1 MKRPKLTDRK
11 TGLGFNNIINPP
23 LSKKQ
28 YI

>member
-23 LSKKQ
+23 FSKKET
-28 YI
+28 